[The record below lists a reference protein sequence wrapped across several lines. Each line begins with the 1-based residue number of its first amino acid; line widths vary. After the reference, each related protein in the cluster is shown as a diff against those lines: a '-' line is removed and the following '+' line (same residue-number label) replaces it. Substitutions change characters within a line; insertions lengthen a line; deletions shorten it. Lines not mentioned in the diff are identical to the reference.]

1 MNAFQQRKEP
11 VFLIM
16 FFPLILALIPRPE
29 IEGAQFLTYPAIGAV
44 LFAVSLFHLRN
55 LQLNTRLTYFVS
67 LIFCYTFSIALSV
80 MFANQISANSFF
92 HIIKPLLFII
102 ILVFGFIVGKRV
114 SYESIVKGLLISV
127 KIILLAQIVVGVP
140 QLLSITTFDVFYS
153 SEMSRP
159 LGQLTRMVG
168 TLSNPNIFAWIVI
181 QSSVIIFL
189 FEKRKFRRLFWLSI
203 GLGLI
208 LLSGSR
214 TSFVLFPAII
224 FSCSLLLAKKNV
236 KFFFVKIP
244 FYIIFLVLSFY
255 AMIWFLEEYQY
266 TFPYLHQLLQ
276 IVDTGQL
283 TSVSSFNTRTYIWS
297 NAWNEFLMHESL
309 KTWLFGLGP
318 GFITWVDS
326 DYLYSL
332 FTYGIVGFG
341 LNMMI
346 YLSMFIMFTKMK
358 QQEFKVL
365 GQQYIIFS
373 FAIGY
378 QAETLVGW
386 NYPLLIMFYAG
397 LAIAILKN
405 NKNIATEESK

>member
-1 MNAFQQRKEP
+1 MNTFQQRKES

-29 IEGAQFLTYPAIGAV
+29 IEGAQFLTYPAIGAI
-44 LFAVSLFHLRN
+44 LFAVSLFHLRK
-55 LQLNTRLTYFVS
+55 LQLNTRLIYFVT

-80 MFANQISANSFF
+80 MFANEISVNSFS
-92 HIIKPLLFII
+92 HIIKPLLFIM
-102 ILVFGFIVGKRV
+102 ILVFGFIVGKCE
-114 SYESIVKGLLISV
+114 SYESIVKGLLRSV
-127 KIILLAQIVVGVP
+127 KIILFTQIIVGVP
-140 QLLSITTFDVFYS
+140 QLLSIKIFDVFYS

-181 QSSVIIFL
+181 QSSVIVFL
-189 FEKRKFRRLFWLSI
+189 FEKRKFRRLLWLSI

-214 TSFVLFPAII
+214 TSFVLLPAII

-244 FYIIFLVLSFY
+244 FYIVLLIISFY

-276 IVDTGQL
+276 IIDTGQL
-283 TSVSSFNTRTYIWS
+283 TSVNSFNTRTYIW
-297 NAWNEFLMHESL
+297 NAAWSEFLLHESL

-318 GFITWVDS
+318 GFISWVDS

-332 FTYGIVGFG
+332 FTYGTVGFS
-341 LNMMI
+341 LNIII

-358 QQEFKVL
+358 QREFKVL

-378 QAETLVGW
+378 QAETLAGW

-397 LAIAILKN
+397 LAVAILKN
-405 NKNIATEESK
+405 RNNVTIEEDK

>member
-1 MNAFQQRKEP
+1 MNTFQQRKEP

-29 IEGAQFLTYPAIGAV
+29 IEGAQFLTYPAIGAI
-44 LFAVSLFHLRN
+44 LFAISLFHLRN
-55 LQLNTRLTYFVS
+55 LQLNARLTYFVS
-67 LIFCYTFSIALSV
+67 LIFCYTFSISLSV
-80 MFANQISANSFF
+80 MFANEISSSSFF

-127 KIILLAQIVVGVP
+127 KLVLLAQIIVGVP
-140 QLLSITTFDVFYS
+140 QLLSITMFDVFYS

-181 QSSVIIFL
+181 QSSVIVFL
-189 FEKRKFRRLFWLSI
+189 FEKRKFRRLFWLLI

-214 TSFVLFPAII
+214 TSFVLLPAII
-224 FSCSLLLAKKNV
+224 FSCSLLLSKKNV

-244 FYIIFLVLSFY
+244 FYIVLLVISFY
-255 AMIWFLEEYQY
+255 VMIWFLEEYQY

-276 IVDTGQL
+276 ILDTGQL
-283 TSVSSFNTRTYIWS
+283 SSVNSFNMRTDIWRG
-297 NAWNEFLMHESL
+297 AWNEFLMHESL

-318 GFITWVDS
+318 GFISWVDS

-332 FTYGIVGFG
+332 FTYGITGFS
-341 LNMMI
+341 LNIII

-358 QQEFKVL
+358 QREFKVL
-365 GQQYIIFS
+365 GQQYIIFA

-386 NYPLLIMFYAG
+386 NYPLLIMFYTG

-405 NKNIATEESK
+405 SKNIATEENK

>member
-1 MNAFQQRKEP
+1 MSTFQQRKES

-16 FFPLILALIPRPE
+16 LFPLVLALIPRPE
-29 IEGAQFLTYPAIGAV
+29 IEGAQFLTYPAIGAI
-44 LFAVSLFHLRN
+44 LFAISLFHLKN
-55 LQLNTRLTYFVS
+55 LQLNTRLTYFVT
-67 LIFCYTFSIALSV
+67 LIFCYTFSISLSV
-80 MFANQISANSFF
+80 MFANEISSSSFF

-114 SYESIVKGLLISV
+114 SYENIVKGLLISV
-127 KIILLAQIVVGVP
+127 KLVLLAQIIVGVP
-140 QLLSITTFDVFYS
+140 QLLSITMFDVFYS

-181 QSSVIIFL
+181 QSSVIVFL
-189 FEKRKFRRLFWLSI
+189 FEKRKFRRLLWLSI

-214 TSFVLFPAII
+214 TSFVLLPAII

-236 KFFFVKIP
+236 KFFLVKVP
-244 FYIIFLVLSFY
+244 FYIVLLVISFY

-276 IVDTGQL
+276 IMDTGQL

-297 NAWNEFLMHESL
+297 SAWSEFLTHESL

-332 FTYGIVGFG
+332 FTYGIIGFS
-341 LNMMI
+341 LNIMI

-358 QQEFKVL
+358 QREFKVL

-386 NYPLLIMFYAG
+386 NYPLLIMFYTG

-405 NKNIATEESK
+405 NKNITAEENK